1 MYGRGVLHPDHVP
14 TPAEIR
20 EAAARLRPVA
30 IATALEPAP
39 RLSREH
45 GGEVLLKREDLQITR
60 SYKIRGAYNL
70 IEQLPDVI
78 RGRGVV
84 CASAGNHAQGVAYSC
99 ARLGVPA
106 FVFLPR
112 STPRQKLARIR
123 EIGGE
128 HTRIELAGDSYD
140 EAAQTAIAFADTRG
154 LPVVPP
160 FDHPD
165 IIAGQGTVGLEL
177 VEAPTGPP
185 DVLVVPVGGG
195 GLIAGIAAYVRHE
208 HPGALIIGAEPAGA
222 PSMTRALEAGHP
234 VWLSSLDP
242 FVDGAAVRQVG
253 ELPLRITADMV
264 DAVVEVAEG
273 AVCTAMLRL
282 YQHEGIVAEP
292 AGALSVAALDQL
304 ADRIRG
310 RRVACVLSGGNND
323 VSRYAEVI
331 ERSLVHEGLKHYFL
345 VEFPQRPGALRSFID
360 GALGPGDDITF
371 FEYTKKT
378 NRESGPALVGIEL
391 ARREDLEP
399 LLERM
404 SRTGI
409 SYRALDSTSPLFS
422 FLV

>member
-1 MYGRGVLHPDHVP
+1 MVAGVLHADRTP
-14 TPAEIR
+14 TTAEIR
-20 EAAARLRPVA
+20 EAAVRLRPAAVA
-30 IATALEPAP
+30 TPLEVSP

-45 GGEVLLKREDLQITR
+45 GCEVLIKREDLQVTR

-70 IEQLPDVI
+70 IQQLPDI
-78 RGRGVV
+78 TRARGVV

-112 STPRQKLARIR
+112 STPRQKLAAIR

-128 HTRIELAGDSYD
+128 HARIELAGDSYD
-140 EAAQTAIAFADTRG
+140 EAAQSAIAFAETEG

-177 VEAPTGPP
+177 MEVAEPP
-185 DVLVVPVGGG
+185 EVLVVPVGGG
-195 GLIAGIAAYVRHE
+195 GLIAGIAAAVKRE
-208 HPGALIIGAEPAGA
+208 HPDTVLLGAEPAGA
-222 PSMTRALEAGHP
+222 PSMTRALEAGHT
-234 VWLSSLDP
+234 VWLSDIDR

-253 ELPLRITADMV
+253 ELPLRITAELV

-292 AGALSVAALDQL
+292 AGALSIAALEQL
-304 ADRIRG
+304 GERIRG

-345 VEFPQRPGALRSFID
+345 VEFPQRPGALRGFID

-378 NRESGPALVGIEL
+378 YRESGPALVGIEL

-409 SYRALDSTSPLFS
+409 SYQALDSTSPLFA

>member
-1 MYGRGVLHPDHVP
+1 MLRADHAP
-14 TPAEIR
+14 TPTEIR

-30 IATALEPAP
+30 VATPLERSP

-45 GGEVLLKREDLQITR
+45 GCDLRIKREDLQVTR

-128 HTRIELAGDSYD
+128 HARIELAGDSYD
-140 EAAQTAIAFADTRG
+140 EAAQTAIAFADTKG

-165 IIAGQGTVGLEL
+165 IIAGQGTVGLEM
-177 VEAPTGPP
+177 VDGAAEPP
-185 DVLVVPVGGG
+185 EVLVVPVGGG
-195 GLIAGIAAYVRHE
+195 GLAAGIAAYVKRE
-208 HPGALIIGAEPAGA
+208 HPQTVIIGVEPAGA
-222 PSMTRALEAGHP
+222 PSMTEALRAGRP
-234 VWLSSLDP
+234 VWLPSLDG

-253 ELPLRITADMV
+253 ELPLRIVAELV
-264 DAVVEVAEG
+264 EEVVTIAEG
-273 AVCTAMLRL
+273 AVCTAMLQL

-304 ADRIRG
+304 RERLRG

-331 ERSLVHEGLKHYFL
+331 ERSLVHEGL
-345 VEFPQRPGALRSFID
+345 
-360 GALGPGDDITF
+360 
-371 FEYTKKT
+371 
-378 NRESGPALVGIEL
+378 
-391 ARREDLEP
+391 
-399 LLERM
+399 
-404 SRTGI
+404 
-409 SYRALDSTSPLFS
+409 
-422 FLV
+422 

>member
-1 MYGRGVLHPDHVP
+1 VLHADHIP
-14 TPAEIR
+14 TPNEIR
-20 EAAARLRPVA
+20 DAAVRLRAVA
-30 IATALEPAP
+30 LTTPMERSP
-39 RLSREH
+39 RLSRDH
-45 GGEVLLKREDLQITR
+45 GCELLIKREDLQITR

-70 IEQLPDVI
+70 IEQLPEAV

-128 HTRIELAGDSYD
+128 HSRIELAGDSYD
-140 EAAQTAIAFADTRG
+140 EAAQSAIAFADTRG

-165 IIAGQGTVGLEL
+165 IIAGQGTVGLEM
-177 VEAPTGPP
+177 VDGADEPP
-185 DVLVVPVGGG
+185 EVLVVPVGGG
-195 GLIAGIAAYVRHE
+195 GLIAGIAAYVRRE
-208 HPGALIIGAEPAGA
+208 HPGTIIIGAEPEGA
-222 PSMTRALEAGHP
+222 PSMTEALRAGAP
-234 VWLSSLDP
+234 VWLPSLDP

-253 ELPLRITADMV
+253 ELPLRITAELV
-264 DAVVEVAEG
+264 DEVVVVSEG
-273 AVCTAMLRL
+273 AVCTAMLSL

-292 AGALSVAALDQL
+292 AGALAIAALD
-304 ADRIRG
+304 RISERVGG

-345 VEFPQRPGALRSFID
+345 VEFPQRPGALRGFID
-360 GALGPGDDITF
+360 GALGPGDDISF

-409 SYRALDSTSPLFS
+409 SFERLDSRSPLFS

>member
-1 MYGRGVLHPDHVP
+1 MVAGVLRADH
-14 TPAEIR
+14 TPSPSDVR
-20 EAAARLRPVA
+20 EASERLRAVA
-30 IATALEPAP
+30 VTTPLEHSP
-39 RLSREH
+39 RLSQEH
-45 GGEVLLKREDLQITR
+45 GADVRLKREDLQITR

-70 IEQLPDVI
+70 IEQLPEET
-78 RGRGVV
+78 RRRGVV

-106 FVFLPR
+106 YVFLPR

-123 EIGGE
+123 EIGADL
-128 HTRIELAGDSYD
+128 TRIELAGDSYD
-140 EAAQTAIAFADTRG
+140 EAAQSAIAFADTRG

-177 VEAPTGPP
+177 LDTSWGEPEV
-185 DVLVVPVGGG
+185 VVVPVGGG
-195 GLIAGIAAYVRHE
+195 GLIAGIAALVKRE
-208 HPGALIIGAEPAGA
+208 HPGTVIVGAEPAGA
-222 PSMTRALEAGHP
+222 PSMRRALEAGHP
-234 VWLSSLDP
+234 VWLGSIDP
-242 FVDGAAVRQVG
+242 FIDGAAVRQVG
-253 ELPLRITADMV
+253 ELPLRMTAELV
-264 DAVVEVAEG
+264 DCVIEVAEG
-273 AVCTAMLRL
+273 AVCSAMLGL

-292 AGALSVAALDQL
+292 AGALSIAALHQL
-304 ADRIRG
+304 AEQIRG
-310 RRVACVLSGGNND
+310 RRVACILSGGNND

-345 VEFPQRPGALRSFID
+345 VEFPQRPGALRGFID
-360 GALGPGDDITF
+360 GALGPTDDITF

-391 ARREDLEP
+391 ARRDDLAP

-404 SRTGI
+404 QRTGI
-409 SYRALDSTSPLFS
+409 SYQALDATGPLFS

>member
-1 MYGRGVLHPDHVP
+1 MVAGVLRADHAP
-14 TPAEIR
+14 TPTDIR
-20 EAAARLRPVA
+20 EAAFRLRAVA
-30 IATALEPAP
+30 VATPLERSP

-45 GGEVLLKREDLQITR
+45 GCDLRIKREDLQVTR

-70 IEQLPDVI
+70 IEQLPDLI

-128 HTRIELAGDSYD
+128 HARIELAGDSYD
-140 EAAQTAIAFADTRG
+140 EAAQSAIAFADTKG

-165 IIAGQGTVGLEL
+165 IIAGQGTVGLEM
-177 VEAPTGPP
+177 VDGAAEPP
-185 DVLVVPVGGG
+185 EVLVVPVGGG
-195 GLIAGIAAYVRHE
+195 GLAAGIAAYVKRE
-208 HPGALIIGAEPAGA
+208 HPQTVIIGVEPAGA
-222 PSMTRALEAGHP
+222 PSMTEALRAGRP
-234 VWLSSLDP
+234 VWLPSLDR

-253 ELPLRITADMV
+253 ELPLRIVAELV
-264 DAVVEVAEG
+264 EEVVTVAEG
-273 AVCTAMLRL
+273 AVCTAMLQL

-304 ADRIRG
+304 GERLRG

-345 VEFPQRPGALRSFID
+345 VEFPQRPGALRGFID
-360 GALGPGDDITF
+360 NALGAGDDITF

-409 SYRALDSTSPLFS
+409 SFRSLDSRSPLFS

>member
-1 MYGRGVLHPDHVP
+1 MVAAVLHADHVP
-14 TPAEIR
+14 SPGDIR
-20 EAAARLRPVA
+20 EAAERLRPVA
-30 IATALEPAP
+30 VLTPLEGCP

-45 GGEVLLKREDLQITR
+45 GCEVVLKREDLQITR

-70 IEQLPDVI
+70 IEQLPDSV

-84 CASAGNHAQGVAYSC
+84 CASAGNHAQGVAHSC

-106 FVFLPR
+106 YVFLPR

-128 HTRIELAGDSYD
+128 HVRIELAGDSYD
-140 EAAQTAIAFADTRG
+140 EAAQSAIAFADTRG
-154 LPVVPP
+154 LPMVPP

-165 IIAGQGTVGLEL
+165 IIAGQGTVGLEI
-177 VEAPTGPP
+177 VDGATAPP
-185 DVLVVPVGGG
+185 DVVVVPVGGG
-195 GLIAGIAAYVRHE
+195 GLIAGIAAAVRSV
-208 HPGALIIGAEPAGA
+208 HPSAVILGAEPAGA
-222 PSMTRALEAGHP
+222 PSMSRALEAGHP

-253 ELPLRITADMV
+253 DLPLRITADLV
-264 DAVVEVAEG
+264 DAVVEVPEG
-273 AVCTAMLRL
+273 AVCSAMLSL

-292 AGALSVAALDQL
+292 AGALSVAALGQL

-310 RRVACVLSGGNND
+310 RRTVCVLSGGNND

-345 VEFPQRPGALRSFID
+345 VEFPQRPGALRGFID
-360 GALGPGDDITF
+360 GALGPSDDITY

-404 SRTGI
+404 ARTGI
-409 SYRALDSTSPLFS
+409 SYQALDSTSPLFA
-422 FLV
+422 FLM

>member
-1 MYGRGVLHPDHVP
+1 MVAGVLRADHAP
-14 TPAEIR
+14 TPTEIR

-30 IATALEPAP
+30 VTTPLERSP

-45 GGEVLLKREDLQITR
+45 GCDLQIKREDLQVTR

-128 HTRIELAGDSYD
+128 HARIELAGDSYD
-140 EAAQTAIAFADTRG
+140 EAAQSAIAFADVKG

-165 IIAGQGTVGLEL
+165 IIAGQGTVGLEM
-177 VEAPTGPP
+177 VDGAAEPP
-185 DVLVVPVGGG
+185 EVLVVPVGGG
-195 GLIAGIAAYVRHE
+195 GLAAGIAAYVKRE
-208 HPGALIIGAEPAGA
+208 HPETVIIGAEPAGA
-222 PSMTRALEAGHP
+222 PSMTEALRAGRP
-234 VWLSSLDP
+234 VWLRSLDR

-253 ELPLRITADMV
+253 ELPLRIIAELV
-264 DAVVEVAEG
+264 EEVVTVAEG
-273 AVCTAMLRL
+273 AVCTAMLQL

-304 ADRIRG
+304 GERLRG

-345 VEFPQRPGALRSFID
+345 VEFPQRPGALRGFID
-360 GALGPGDDITF
+360 NALGAGDDITF